1 MDTLDT
7 VNTRMAAFSDWAPT
21 VLRFGAGIVFLV
33 YGAGKL
39 FGVGPEAVG
48 IEGFTGFLASLGV
61 PAPGVFAWV
70 VALVE
75 FVGGLALLVGALT
88 RVFAVLIGIDM
99 VFAIVLVHLP
109 QGWDYQSGGFEYP
122 LMLLFVMGTLVLA
135 GPGRLSLDYSVFD
148 TETRLSS
155 AASSGYDG

>member
-21 VLRFGAGIVFLV
+21 VLRLGAGVVFLV

-61 PAPGVFAWV
+61 PAPGVFAWI
-70 VALVE
+70 VA
-75 FVGGLALLVGALT
+75 
-88 RVFAVLIGIDM
+88 LIGIDM

-135 GPGRLSLDYSVFD
+135 GPGRLSLDHSVFD
-148 TETRLSS
+148 TEARLSS
-155 AASSGYDG
+155 AVSSSYDG